1 MRDARLIKFMT
12 RSSLRSFDPSLYISS
27 LALWVQ
33 AGAIGLPTGLALWLY
48 WSTAAPG
55 LTWAHFGADGGDL
68 LAAAV
73 VNGVPHPSG
82 YPLYTLLLQA
92 WLGLGSLINPG
103 VEAATWG
110 NRLSGLC
117 VAGSVA
123 FTVATVASLLRP
135 YSHRWLWAALAGLV
149 WAITPLVWSQALITE
164 VYALHALLIA
174 VLGWAVLGKRLSTL
188 ALGILMGLGAAHH
201 LTSLLLWPAI
211 AYWRV
216 RELPRQAWLDVGVRL
231 AGGALLTA
239 ILLYARLVW
248 VVASAGS
255 PPPVAWGY
263 PQDWQGV
270 WWLVS
275 GEAYRAYVFGMT
287 PSAYVGRLAALAAI
301 LVEQFTPVGI
311 ALVVAGLAVWDRH
324 SPYLRN
330 GALLWMVPIS
340 LYAAGYNTVDSHVY
354 LLPVIWLA
362 SVMVGQGLATVSQWI
377 TAHMQPRMQPH
388 WLVVIVA
395 LVGVVTLSAWRLPQ
409 LDLRTDREA
418 RDFLSSA
425 AATLE
430 PGSLVISSADAE
442 TFALWY
448 GAWGSGTLLETV
460 PDLVFVN
467 YALYQ
472 FGWYR
477 LLVHD
482 LYPDVPNMGADF
494 ADLIAANRKMR
505 PIYFTE
511 PLPEYFSEILA
522 PETLPSETLTAE
534 TVFWRLNSP

>member
-1 MRDARLIKFMT
+1 MT
-12 RSSLRSFDPSLYISS
+12 RSSLRSFDPPLYISS

-68 LAAAV
+68 LAAAM

-82 YPLYTLLLQA
+82 YPLYTLLLRA
-92 WLGLGSLINPG
+92 WLGLGTLINPS

-110 NRLSGLC
+110 NRFSGLC

-149 WAITPLVWSQALITE
+149 WAITPLAWSQALITE

-174 VLGWAVLGKRLSTL
+174 VLGWAVLGKRIPTL
-188 ALGILMGLGAAHH
+188 VLGILMGLGAAHH

-211 AYWRV
+211 VYWRV
-216 RELPRQAWLDVGVRL
+216 HAFPRQAWFGVGLRL
-231 AGGALLTA
+231 AGVALLTA
-239 ILLYARLVW
+239 IPLYARLIW
-248 VVASAGS
+248 VVVAADS

-263 PQDWQGV
+263 PQDWRGV

-311 ALVVAGLAVWDRH
+311 ALVIVGLAVWDRLH
-324 SPYLRN
+324 PCLRN
-330 GALLWMVPIS
+330 GALLWMLPIS
-340 LYAAGYNTVDSHVY
+340 LYAVGYNTVDSHVY

-362 SVMVGQGLATVSQWI
+362 SVMVGQGLAMVSQW
-377 TAHMQPRMQPH
+377 TAARIQPGIQLH
-388 WLVVIVA
+388 WLVTPHLLVTIVA

-418 RDFLSSA
+418 RDYLSSA
-425 AATLE
+425 AMTLK

-448 GAWGSGTLLETV
+448 GAWGSGTLTEAV

-482 LYPDVPNMGADF
+482 LYPGVPNMGADF
-494 ADLIAANRKMR
+494 ADLIAANRKLR
-505 PIYFTE
+505 PIYLTE
-511 PLPEYFSEILA
+511 PLPEY
-522 PETLPSETLTAE
+522 PSDILTAE
-534 TVFWRLNSP
+534 SVFWRLDSP